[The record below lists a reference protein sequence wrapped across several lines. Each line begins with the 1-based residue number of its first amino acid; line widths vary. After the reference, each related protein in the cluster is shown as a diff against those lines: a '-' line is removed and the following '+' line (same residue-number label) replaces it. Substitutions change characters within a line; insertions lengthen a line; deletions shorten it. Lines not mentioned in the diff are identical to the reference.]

1 MDAQPADRRGS
12 ASPLLCAV
20 PLAGPFLRLAGL
32 TFLPP
37 SRGHRMPPLNSAAS
51 GSGGKLRV
59 LVAETYPGEV
69 FDALNAMPLIDMPS
83 LEITSVSTAS
93 TLLPTIQ
100 LVNPEVVFVDLALHP
115 SAPLDLVRGVHR
127 TLPNIPLI
135 ILAGSADKENAHHC
149 LQEGATDYL
158 LKGQADR
165 CAVERVLRGALERN
179 TVNGLT
185 DLLRDPLTRL
195 YNLDGFSALA
205 SRALQSAEKSVG
217 RMILLTAE
225 IENLDDLAREFGP
238 SIAEQAV
245 RDIAALLSKS
255 FRRTDVVARLAEGRF
270 AVLALD
276 ALEPTGAIMR
286 QRVERHLLALNRSR
300 APWGDIALKLATVFW
315 SAGTGRPFHS
325 LLQMLPMCSSSSA
338 PDAAVSPRPTRLHL

>member
-1 MDAQPADRRGS
+1 
-12 ASPLLCAV
+12 
-20 PLAGPFLRLAGL
+20 
-32 TFLPP
+32 
-37 SRGHRMPPLNSAAS
+37 MPPMNSVAS

-59 LVAETYPGEV
+59 LVAETSPCDI
-69 FDALNAMPLIDMPS
+69 FDALNAMPSSDTPS

-100 LVNPEVVFVDLALHP
+100 LVNPEVVFVDLALQP
-115 SAPLDLVRGVHR
+115 SAPLDLVRSVHR

-135 ILAGSADKENAHHC
+135 ILAGSADGENARQC
-149 LQEGATDYL
+149 LQEGATDCL
-158 LKGQADR
+158 LKSTPDPSV
-165 CAVERVLRGALERN
+165 VERVLRGALERN
-179 TVNGLT
+179 TVNRLT

-195 YNLDGFSALA
+195 YNLDGFAALA
-205 SRALQSAEKSVG
+205 SRTLQSAERSAG

-225 IENLDDLAREFGP
+225 VENLDELGREFGP

-255 FRRTDVVARLAEGRF
+255 FRRTDIVARLAENRF

-300 APWGDIALKLATVFW
+300 APWGDIALKLATAFW
-315 SAGTGRPFHS
+315 SAGASRPFHA
-325 LLQMLPMCSSSSA
+325 LLQMLPMCSSSLAPEAAASPESDASA
-338 PDAAVSPRPTRLHL
+338 SLR